1 MYPSSRSQGINAF
14 IFFFIHFYIF
24 QISTSITYY
33 LYHQKKKKQVF
44 ILKDTKISEM
54 NDVLHLDSLLLLSWS
69 TEVHY
74 IIFIISQPGLCDLF
88 LDYYKIFLA
97 GPLPCPVHSA
107 ARVIL
112 PQHNSYNTPVLK
124 TCQLCKVKKKKK
136 KPVSVFPSFTS

>member
-1 MYPSSRSQGINAF
+1 MLSFSSL
-14 IFFFIHFYIF
+14 Y
-24 QISTSITYY
+24 ISTSSKFLHLSRIIFIIR
-33 LYHQKKKKQVF
+33 KKQVF

-88 LDYYKIFLA
+88 LDYYKILLA

-112 PQHNSYNTPVLK
+112 P
-124 TCQLCKVKKKKK
+124 
-136 KPVSVFPSFTS
+136 